1 MKKRWLLGITGGIAA
16 YKTPELVR
24 LLKKQ
29 GAEVR
34 VVMTKNAQAFVTPLT
49 LQTLSQ
55 TPVYTELMDP
65 AAEAA
70 MSHIELARWAE
81 GILIAPLSANR
92 LASLALG
99 MAEDLLGTLC
109 LVTTAPIYV
118 APAMNQ
124 QMWHHPATQKNLH
137 TLQEHGVI
145 VLGPAEGEQAC
156 GEFGLGRMLEPED
169 IVNALNESKPLE
181 GLSIVITAGPTR
193 EYLDPVRFISNRSS
207 GKMGFALAET
217 AQEMGAKVTL
227 ISGPV
232 HLSTPQG
239 VQRVPVESAEEMKQ
253 AVEKHIEEAEI
264 FISTAAVADFKP
276 KQYTAQKIKKHERT
290 PWPEEWSFT
299 SDILAEISKRFP
311 EKFRVGFAAE
321 THHHEEYAQQKRED
335 KNLDLVALNDVSR
348 EDIGFESEDNALT
361 VFGENKKFTIEKS
374 SKKEVAKQLLKII
387 KENYDAKY

>member
-1 MKKRWLLGITGGIAA
+1 MKSRWLLGITGGIAA

-29 GAEVR
+29 GADVR

-49 LQTLSQ
+49 LQAVSQ
-55 TPVYTELMDP
+55 SPVYTELLDP

-109 LVTTAPIYV
+109 LAATVPLYV

-124 QMWHHPATQKNLH
+124 QMWHHPATQKNIQI
-137 TLQEHGVI
+137 LQARGVTI
-145 VLGPAEGEQAC
+145 LGPVEGEQAC
-156 GEFGLGRMLEPED
+156 GEVGLGRMLEPED
-169 IVNALNESKPLE
+169 IISALKEPKTLE

-207 GKMGFALAET
+207 GKMGFALAEA
-217 AQEMGAKVTL
+217 AQEMGAKVIL

-232 HLSTPQG
+232 HLSTPRG
-239 VQRVPVESAEEMKQ
+239 VQRIQVESAEEMKC
-253 AVEKHIEEAEI
+253 AVEKHIETAEI

-276 KQYTAQKIKKHERT
+276 TQCATQKIKKQERA
-290 PWPEEWSFT
+290 PWPEAWSFT
-299 SDILAEISKRFP
+299 PDILAHISKQYP
-311 EKFRVGFAAE
+311 QKFKVGFAAE
-321 THHHEEYAQQKRED
+321 THQHEVYAQQKREE
-335 KNLDLVALNDVSR
+335 KNLA
-348 EDIGFESEDNALT
+348 
-361 VFGENKKFTIEKS
+361 
-374 SKKEVAKQLLKII
+374 
-387 KENYDAKY
+387 